1 MKSTTYGHV
10 IQDNTLLS
18 ELTMHIIPT
27 YYVGGGFVLEFL
39 LGAYNILIYSIS
51 CSDLIKFSLDHLGV
65 NSAMFK
71 FPDEHY

>member
-1 MKSTTYGHV
+1 MCKQTHMKSTTYGH
-10 IQDNTLLS
+10 IFQDNTLLS

-39 LGAYNILIYSIS
+39 LGAYNILIYSI
-51 CSDLIKFSLDHLGV
+51 GV